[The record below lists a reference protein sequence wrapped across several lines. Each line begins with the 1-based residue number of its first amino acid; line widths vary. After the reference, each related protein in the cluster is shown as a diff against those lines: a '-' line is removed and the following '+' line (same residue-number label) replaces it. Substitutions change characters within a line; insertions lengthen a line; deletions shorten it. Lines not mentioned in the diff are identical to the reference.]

1 MALERGRLSTVVQ
14 VSTGSTVGIITV
26 ESNKKVYVKSIIAHG
41 VGFGTQPTA
50 QVYYVPNG
58 ATASENNRLFDINL
72 SAKETI
78 LIEPSYPIVLTQT
91 GDSLHVGTGVSE
103 CNFMIMGDKEV

>member
-26 ESNKKVYVKSIIAHG
+26 ANNQKVYIKSILAHG
-41 VGFGTQPTA
+41 VGVSTTPSV

-58 ATASENNRLFDINL
+58 ASVSEDNRIFDVTL
-72 SAKETI
+72 SAKETV
-78 LIEPSYPIVLTQT
+78 LLEPSYPIVLTET
-91 GDSLHVGTGVSE
+91 GDSLQVGTGIAT
-103 CNFMIMGDKEV
+103 CNFIIMGDKEV

>member
-1 MALERGRLSTVVQ
+1 MALERGRLSTVIQ

-26 ESNKKVYVKSIIAHG
+26 ANNQKVYVKSIIAHG
-41 VGFGTQPTA
+41 VGVSTDPTA

-58 ATASENNRLFDINL
+58 ENVSEGNRIFDVHL
-72 SAKETI
+72 SPKETVFF
-78 LIEPSYPIVLTQT
+78 EPSYPIVLTQT
-91 GDSLHVGTGVSE
+91 GDSLHVGTGIAT

>member
-26 ESNKKVYVKSIIAHG
+26 ANNKKVYIKSIIVHG
-41 VGFGTQPTA
+41 VGVSTQPTA

-58 ATASENNRLFDINL
+58 GTVSEDNRIFDVNL
-72 SAKETI
+72 SAKETV
-78 LIEPSYPIVLTQT
+78 LIEPSYPIVLTET
-91 GDSLHVGTGVSE
+91 GDSLRVGTGIAT